1 MNNWLMNTWYMG
13 AWAHE
18 IQEAPLSRQL
28 LAQKIMFYRKKNGEV
43 AALRDRCAHR
53 FAPLSKG
60 TILNDIVRCPYHG
73 LGFDSSGR
81 CVSAPLEEAV
91 PRALKV
97 QSFPVAERDNI
108 VWFWP
113 GQPDLVTLDSIPD
126 FSYLSDGER
135 YKHVYGLTHVRAHY
149 ELETDN
155 LMDLSH
161 VELLHA
167 PFKGVL
173 SKTSKY
179 KAVREGNR
187 VRSNWFST
195 NAQNPAALEQGP
207 FPTQGAPIDQW
218 LEMRWDPPGAMFLEV
233 AVTLAGN
240 SRESGTSMP
249 GSHILTPETEHS
261 THYFW
266 SGTLGAHEPV
276 PLDVFRDSFVQTF
289 DHEDKPMIEDV
300 AAAMGGETDLLSM
313 KPVLLRSDA
322 GAVLARR
329 VLAELIAKE
338 RGRPAGQTTARQEIV
353 EE

>member
-1 MNNWLMNTWYMG
+1 MKNWLMNTWYMA

-18 IQEAPLSRQL
+18 VVDQPLSRRL
-28 LAQKIMFYRKKNGEV
+28 LGQQMLFYRKKNGAI
-43 AALRDRCAHR
+43 AALLDRCAHR

-60 TILNDIVRCPYHG
+60 TIVDDRVRCPYHG
-73 LGFDSSGR
+73 LVFDASGQ
-81 CVSAPLEEAV
+81 CISAPLEETV

-97 QSFPVAERDNI
+97 QSFPVVERDNI

-113 GQPDLVTLDSIPD
+113 GMPDAAESALIPN
-126 FSYLSDGER
+126 FSYLADADR
-135 YKHVYGLTHVRAHY
+135 YRHVYGLTHVHAHY

-173 SKTSKY
+173 TKNSKY
-179 KAVREGNR
+179 RAFREGNR

-195 NAQNPAALEQGP
+195 DAQNPLSLEQGP
-207 FPTQGAPIDQW
+207 FPTHGARIDQW
-218 LEMRWDPPGAMFLEV
+218 LEMRWDPPGAMYLEV
-233 AVTLAGN
+233 VVTLAGHP
-240 SRESGTSMP
+240 REAGLTMP
-249 GSHILTPETEHS
+249 GSHILTPETQQS

-276 PLDVFRDSFVQTF
+276 PLDLFRESFVQTF
-289 DHEDKPMIEDV
+289 EHEDKPMIEDV
-300 AAAMGGETDLLSM
+300 AAAMGDETDLLSM

-322 GAVLARR
+322 GAVYARR

-338 RGRPAGQTTARQEIV
+338 RQGISPDRV
-353 EE
+353 VS